1 VIVAGPNPFPAEP
14 KVNVGYIMNVYF
26 AHDGIDPISYEGIR
40 NLIMMMKNSPT
51 MKVEISG
58 HTDSKGPDS
67 YNQNLSLRRAQAVR
81 NIMIKAGA
89 DGSRITAEGYG
100 ETKPIE
106 TNDTMEG
113 RRMNRRIEFRILQ
126 P

>member
-1 VIVAGPNPFPAEP
+1 
-14 KVNVGYIMNVYF
+14 
-26 AHDGIDPISYEGIR
+26 
-40 NLIMMMKNSPT
+40 

-58 HTDSKGPDS
+58 HTDNKGADS
-67 YNQNLSLRRAQAVR
+67 YNENLSLRRAQAVR
-81 NIMIKAGA
+81 NILIKGGA
-89 DGSRITAEGYG
+89 DPNRITAVGYG
-100 ETKPIE
+100 EAKPMD